1 MRPVIKHDIA
11 VYAPDVCLEMKEAKE
26 ICGVL
31 ISNSAT
37 IRSLALKAVYFSF
50 EHITQFDEGA
60 TILVAKALLAMQNK
74 VSIAVAFVG
83 YNDAQFPKLKSL
95 FPNKSLPLFRTEH
108 MANLLLGLKIPP
120 LNQNIIY
127 YDVDGM
133 MQTLISRELTAKGY
147 DVICV
152 NSDEEFMDKRRQYL
166 DKAIYL
172 YDIYFDVTNN
182 FIPITIKNGIVTYT
196 LYKKADKNIS
206 LFFNI
211 QAHNARLRDGYK
223 VFIFDASDTKDF
235 NVAVIDFIMSLA
247 LNNAKFEACIAICGL
262 KAPLDHSKQELCARS
277 NILFFDSVD
286 KCTND
291 PKIKE
296 FAKAHQSA
304 AKKTQGLTKHLV
316 AQLPVFVNA
325 AIETLSSL
333 TGGEAKRTDYK
344 VTKYNKSNQADIMAA
359 MITFEGDVN
368 GIVALCFSKAI
379 VKEASMMLL
388 GEESQSDEELLDVIS
403 EFTNIIA
410 GRSKAVLAEH
420 DISIGISLPKA
431 FRNEDEIEQM
441 LSGKQ
446 GVQIN
451 LLLNNKSLV
460 LFLAH

>member
-1 MRPVIKHDIA
+1 MRPIIKHDIA
-11 VYAPDVCLEMKEAKE
+11 IYAPDVRLEMKEAKE

-50 EHITQFDEGA
+50 EHIAQFDEGA
-60 TILVAKALLAMQNK
+60 TILIAKALLAMQNK

-120 LNQNIIY
+120 LNQSVIY
-127 YDVDGM
+127 YDADGM
-133 MQTLISRELTAKGY
+133 MQTLISQELTAKGY
-147 DVICV
+147 EVICV
-152 NSDEEFMDKRRQYL
+152 NSGEEFMDKRRQYL

-172 YDIYFDVTNN
+172 YDIYFDITSN
-182 FIPITIKNGIVTYT
+182 FIPITINNGIVIYT
-196 LYKKADKNIS
+196 LYKKVDKNIS
-206 LFFNI
+206 LSFNI
-211 QAHNARLRDGYK
+211 QAHNSRLREGYR

-235 NVAVIDFIMSLA
+235 NLAALDFIMSLA
-247 LNNAKFEACIAICGL
+247 LNNTKFGACIAICGL
-262 KAPLDHSKQELCARS
+262 KTPLDHSRQELCMRS
-277 NILFFDSVD
+277 NILFFDNID
-286 KCTND
+286 KCRND
-291 PKIKE
+291 AKIRE
-296 FAKAHQSA
+296 LAKVHQTSQQ
-304 AKKTQGLTKHLV
+304 KSKGLTKNLV

-333 TGGEAKRTDYK
+333 TGGDAKRTDYK
-344 VTKYNKSNQADIMAA
+344 VTKYNKTNEVDIMGA
-359 MITFEGDVN
+359 MITFEGDVS
-368 GIVALCFSKAI
+368 GIVALCFSKVL

-410 GRSKAVLAEH
+410 GRSKAVLAENS
-420 DISIGISLPKA
+420 ISIGISLPKA
-431 FRNEDEIEQM
+431 FKNEDEIYQV
-441 LSGKQ
+441 LTDKQ

-451 LLLNNKSLV
+451 LLLNDKSLI

>member
-1 MRPVIKHDIA
+1 MRPVIKQDVAI
-11 VYAPDVCLEMKEAKE
+11 YAPNVCLEMKEAKE

-31 ISNSAT
+31 VSNSAT

-50 EHITQFDEGA
+50 EHIARFDEGA
-60 TILVAKALLAMQNK
+60 AILIAKALLAMQNK

-83 YNDAQFPKLKSL
+83 YNDSQFPKLKSL
-95 FPNKSLPLFRTEH
+95 FPNKSLPLFRTEY
-108 MANLLLGLKIPP
+108 MANLLLGLKTPP
-120 LNQNIIY
+120 LHQSIIY
-127 YDVDGM
+127 HDSDGM
-133 MQTLISRELTAKGY
+133 MQTLISQELTAKGY
-147 DVICV
+147 EVICV
-152 NSDEEFMDKRRQYL
+152 NSGEEFMDKRRQYL

-182 FIPITIKNGIVTYT
+182 FIPITINSGVVIYT
-196 LYKKADKNIS
+196 LYKKVDKNIS

-211 QAHNARLRDGYK
+211 QAHNSRLREGYK

-235 NVAVIDFIMSLA
+235 NLAVLDFIMSLA
-247 LNNAKFEACIAICGL
+247 LNNTKFGACVAVCGL
-262 KAPLDHSKQELCARS
+262 KTPLDHSKQELCARS
-277 NILFFDSVD
+277 NVLFFDNVE
-286 KCTND
+286 KCRND

-296 FAKAHQSA
+296 LAKAHQASRQ
-304 AKKTQGLTKHLV
+304 KSKGLTKHLV

-344 VTKYNKSNQADIMAA
+344 VTKYNKSNEADIMGAT
-359 MITFEGDVN
+359 ITFEGDVN
-368 GIVALCFSKAI
+368 GIVALLFTKTL

-410 GRSKAVLAEH
+410 GRSKAVLAENGV
-420 DISIGISLPKA
+420 SIGISLPKA
-431 FRNEDEIEQM
+431 FKNEDEIYRV
-441 LSGKQ
+441 LTGKQ

-451 LLLNNKSLV
+451 LLLNNKSLI